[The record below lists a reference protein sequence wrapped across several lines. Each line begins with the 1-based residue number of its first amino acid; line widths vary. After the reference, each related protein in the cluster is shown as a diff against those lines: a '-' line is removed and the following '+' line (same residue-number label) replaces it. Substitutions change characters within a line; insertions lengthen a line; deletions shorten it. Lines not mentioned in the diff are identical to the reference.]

1 MGGEMEGWKDDLVHG
16 RMGGEMEGRV
26 DGWVHGWVGGR
37 VDGWVHGWVGGR
49 VDGWGGSGGSP
60 SLDNSAEWQTS
71 VVPVLAALLARL
83 LMTPLMA

>member
-1 MGGEMEGWKDDLVHG
+1 MDEGWVDR
-16 RMGGEMEGRV
+16 RMNGFLDRWLGG
-26 DGWVHGWVGGR
+26 WK
-37 VDGWVHGWVGGR
+37 DGWVHGWVGGR

>member
-1 MGGEMEGWKDDLVHG
+1 MEGWKDELVHG
-16 RMGGEMEGRV
+16 RMGGEME
-26 DGWVHGWVGGR
+26 GR

-71 VVPVLAALLARL
+71 VGPVLATLLARL
-83 LMTPLMA
+83 LMIPLMA

>member
-1 MGGEMEGWKDDLVHG
+1 MDEGWVDR
-16 RMGGEMEGRV
+16 RMNGFLDRWLGGWK

-37 VDGWVHGWVGGR
+37 VDGWVHGWLGGR

-71 VVPVLAALLARL
+71 VGPVLATLLARL
-83 LMTPLMA
+83 LMIPLMA